1 MSYERQTGR
10 EALLYT
16 KLKGNWARCLV
27 CQRRCVIPEGKLGYC
42 ATRINRSG
50 RLYTLIYGRVSTWRV
65 APAEI
70 KPLFHFLPGSRYLS
84 LGSVGC
90 NFRCLGCQNWEI
102 AHVQLECDVQDDLE
116 GNTIFISPQ
125 KTIQMAQ
132 QLDCQGL
139 SWTYNEPTLWL
150 EYVLEGA
157 KLAKG
162 RGMYTNLVTNGFM
175 TPQALDVVGPYVDAY
190 RLDIKGFSHE
200 VYRQIAHVEDFSGI
214 LDVAK
219 RAKNRWKMHLE
230 VVTNVVPQLND
241 DDQQLSAIASWIC
254 RELGPDT
261 PWHVTRFA
269 PHLNLSHLPPTPMKT
284 LERARQLGLE
294 AGLRYVYLGNVP
306 GHPGEN
312 TYCPCCQ
319 RLLIER
325 RDYEILKYGVEDG
338 HCPSCG
344 QEIPIV
350 ENISGSVR

>member
-1 MSYERQTGR
+1 MSHGR
-10 EALLYT
+10 GADQEALLYR
-16 KLKGNWARCLV
+16 KLKGNWVRCLV

-42 ATRINRSG
+42 ATRINRHG

-70 KPLFHFLPGSRYLS
+70 KPLFHFHPGSHYLS

-90 NFRCLGCQNWEI
+90 NFRCIGCQNWEI
-102 AHVQLECDVQDDLE
+102 AHIELDLDIQEELEDITTFMSPREAFQLA
-116 GNTIFISPQ
+116 Q
-125 KTIQMAQ
+125 KQG
-132 QLDCQGL
+132 CQGI

-162 RGMYTNLVTNGFM
+162 KGMYTNLVTNGFM
-175 TPQALDVVGPYVDAY
+175 TPQALDLLGPCLDAY
-190 RLDIKGFSHE
+190 RVDVKGFSPE
-200 VYRQIAHVEDFSGI
+200 AYRQIAHVEDFSGI
-214 LDVAK
+214 LEVAK
-219 RAKNRWKMHLE
+219 RAKDRWKMHLE
-230 VVTNVVPQLND
+230 VITNVVPQLND

-254 RELGPDT
+254 RELGSDT
-261 PWHVTRFA
+261 PWHVTRFT
-269 PHLNLSHLPPTPMKT
+269 PHLHLSHLPATPVKS

-294 AGLRYVYLGNVP
+294 VGLHYVYLGNVP

-312 TYCPCCQ
+312 TYCPSCQ

-325 RDYEILKYGVEDG
+325 RDYQILSYAIEDG
-338 HCPSCG
+338 RCPQCG

-350 ENISGSVR
+350 ENISGSFR